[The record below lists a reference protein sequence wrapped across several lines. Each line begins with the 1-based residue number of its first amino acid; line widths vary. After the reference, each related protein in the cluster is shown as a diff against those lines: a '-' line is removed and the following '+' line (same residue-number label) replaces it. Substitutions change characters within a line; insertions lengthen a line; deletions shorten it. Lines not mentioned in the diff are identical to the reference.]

1 MLKFIFH
8 IYHLKINFWCVYV
21 NVCVWGGVI
30 YVYTCEFILYRPKG
44 SLSSSGSVHFVFL
57 RCDLICL
64 KLTKQARMAVQ
75 QDSGSPCLHLT
86 CSIIT
91 VAKYHTWLKML
102 VLGIEPRSLWL
113 QCWVVLL
120 AWKWIINACALFSWV
135 QWDFVKSGYP
145 CVFSSIDIISI
156 CNKKK
161 LAINLTHSYIIF
173 IWYIQGIFFNLML
186 WI

>member
-8 IYHLKINFWCVYV
+8 IYYLKINFLCVYV

-156 CNKKK
+156 CNKK
-161 LAINLTHSYIIF
+161 NLPSI
-173 IWYIQGIFFNLML
+173 
-186 WI
+186 